1 MENQS
6 VIVVENSTKEASI
19 DVAPF
24 GQRGF
29 SQRKE
34 QVVVWA

>member
-19 DVAPF
+19 DVALWNKEDF
-24 GQRGF
+24 
-29 SQRKE
+29 QRKE